1 VTAVRIGLSFD
12 DGPAI
17 RWTPQILDL
26 LGAHDARAT
35 FFLVGQIAERDQD
48 LVRRISAEGHEV
60 GNHTW
65 THPRLARDCDDERV
79 RTELVRTNE
88 LLEQIL
94 GAPPAMFRAP
104 YYNWDERVDGIGA
117 ELGLRHAHGDVTP
130 PDWHPR
136 LTAGLIAT
144 FVLRGVSPGA
154 IVGLHDGVPRLE
166 IADDETRQP
175 TVDAMAAILPVL
187 TQREITCLPVSEIM
201 TV

>member
-1 VTAVRIGLSFD
+1 MTAVRIGLSFD

-26 LGAHDARAT
+26 LAAHDARAT
-35 FFLVGQIAERDQD
+35 FFLVGQIAEGDQD

-94 GAPPAMFRAP
+94 GAPPAVFRAP
-104 YYNWDERVDGIGA
+104 YYNWDERVDAIGA

-144 FVLRGVSPGA
+144 FVLQGISPGA

-166 IADDETRQP
+166 IAEDETRRP
-175 TVDAMAAILPVL
+175 TVDAMAAILPAL
-187 TQREITCLPVSEIM
+187 AQREITCLPVSEIM
-201 TV
+201 AV